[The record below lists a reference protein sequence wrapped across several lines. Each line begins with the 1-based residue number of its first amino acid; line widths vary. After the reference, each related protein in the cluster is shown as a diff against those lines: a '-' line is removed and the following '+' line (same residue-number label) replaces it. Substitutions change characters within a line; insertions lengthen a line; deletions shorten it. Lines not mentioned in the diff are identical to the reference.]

1 MNYEK
6 YQPVLMNHK
15 AELADAMQRDGF
27 KEAWDELNEEYDI
40 LKIIIKS
47 QKSSESMQ
55 EEITHCM
62 ETTHNV

>member
-27 KEAWDELNEEYDI
+27 KEAWDELNDEYDI

-47 QKSSESMQ
+47 QKVFRINARRNYSLHGNNS
-55 EEITHCM
+55 
-62 ETTHNV
+62 